1 MFTSLVLP
9 LLLAQE
15 IQMFIQR
22 ERYNINKVH
31 TKSFFI
37 SEYFVLLAGLLTAI

>member
-37 SEYFVLLAGLLTAI
+37 SKSCVF